1 MQNIKYFLEV
11 KPGLYKIDVNSKFT
25 KIEIKN
31 IVETLF
37 NVRVLKVNT
46 LRKHHYKRSLISQ
59 LSPTPQVF
67 KRAYVKTESKSWKLP
82 KIVQE

>member
-37 NVRVLKVNT
+37 HVRVLKVNT

-82 KIVQE
+82 KTASI